1 MWAYCMYDVPTYV
14 PLCMH
19 VLRTKGRGHL
29 PMYVPTYRSVKQY
42 VGKAHI
48 KLVIF
53 GEIKVVNFG
62 KLVNLEPP
70 LFYSLVALFFLSTFV
85 NICRLRS
92 G

>member
-1 MWAYCMYDVPTYV
+1 MTQRQTDRHRDLSFCYYYVMYLYVCM
-14 PLCMH
+14 CRGAH
-19 VLRTKGRGHL
+19 HRRRRRGHL

-62 KLVNLEPP
+62 NMVNLEPP
-70 LFYSLVALFFLSTFV
+70 LFYSLVPL
-85 NICRLRS
+85 
-92 G
+92 